1 MSLEDTL
8 VISGLLNF
16 VLFSVLVFVALI
28 IKTKLWEFF
37 RIGWKLWRNKSLV
50 LVGRLSGAGIC
61 RFNVEELKD
70 KIAFGVRD
78 RDDIVINKKTY
89 QRMEDISSD
98 SLEEKLK
105 KENALNLKKIHPQRI
120 RLANGVPL
128 VMLREGYHENLDLVN
143 DFKPELDAQQV
154 NDAISQAFEDGFKE
168 GEGSK
173 SNLEKII
180 TYTMYIGVAVLVF
193 TIINLALSYMAG
205 ENIAMLMKVVSG
217 LQGQITALAGTA
229 VSNSAV
235 EFV

>member
-8 VISGLLNF
+8 VISFLLNF

-61 RFNVEELKD
+61 RLNVEPLKD

-89 QRMEDISSD
+89 QRIEDISSD
-98 SLEEKLK
+98 SLDEKLK
-105 KENALNLKKIHPQRI
+105 KEDDLNLKGIHPQRI
-120 RLANGVPL
+120 RLANGVPFI
-128 VMLREGYHENLDLVN
+128 MLREGYHENLDLVN

-173 SNLEKII
+173 SNLEKIVG
-180 TYTMYIGVAVLVF
+180 YTMYIGVAVLVF
-193 TIINLALSYMAG
+193 TILNLALSYMAG

-217 LQGQITALAGTA
+217 LQGQITGLAETA

>member
-8 VISGLLNF
+8 VISFLLNF
-16 VLFSVLVFVALI
+16 VLFSVLVFIALI

-37 RIGWKLWRNKSLV
+37 KIGWKLWRNKSLV

-61 RFNVEELKD
+61 RLNLEPLKD
-70 KIAFGVRD
+70 KIPFGVRD

-89 QRMEDISSD
+89 QRIEDISSD
-98 SLEEKLK
+98 SLKEKLK
-105 KENALNLKKIHPQRI
+105 KEDALNLKGIHPQRI
-120 RLANGVPL
+120 RLANGVPFI
-128 VMLREGYHENLDLVN
+128 MLREGFHENLDLVN

-173 SNLEKII
+173 SNLEKLVS
-180 TYTMYIGVAVLVF
+180 YTMYIGIGILVF
-193 TIINLALSYMAG
+193 TILNLALSYMAG
-205 ENIAMLMKVVSG
+205 ENIAMLLKSFSG
-217 LQGQITALAGTA
+217 LQGQITALAETA